1 MPLATLQSLTFVGVR
16 PVAVQIEVHLSAG
29 LPSFALVGLPDTEI
43 RESKERVRSA
53 LLNSGFEF
61 PSQRITVNLAPADL
75 PKGSAAFDL
84 AIALGIASASGQLAK
99 ADLSDW
105 LFAGELSL
113 SGALTGVR
121 SPFALAVAA
130 RKEATTRQ
138 RAIKLMM
145 PKAQARLAATVPDIA
160 VFGANNVF
168 EAAAH
173 LVGHGNPLEQ
183 YVNNA
188 QGNASQ
194 SNPMDMAE

>member
-1 MPLATLQSLTFVGVR
+1 MPLATLHSLTFVGVR

-84 AIALGIASASGQLAK
+84 AVALGIASASGQLAK
-99 ADLSDW
+99 ADLADW

-113 SGALTGVR
+113 SRCTDRR
-121 SPFALAVAA
+121 SQPF
-130 RKEATTRQ
+130 RFGSCRPQRSTIPQTR
-138 RAIKLMM
+138 
-145 PKAQARLAATVPDIA
+145 PKTDD
-160 VFGANNVF
+160 
-168 EAAAH
+168 
-173 LVGHGNPLEQ
+173 
-183 YVNNA
+183 A
-188 QGNASQ
+188 QGTGQPCSYGA
-194 SNPMDMAE
+194 